1 MFKKSRIPNM
11 HPKHSKSVSTSFL
24 LELSLRIKKIHQ
36 EIWFLHSNQNFSP
49 RGIFKGE
56 RTIKSGSTNN
66 FLLHLEMCF
75 YSIQNFLR
83 RFFCI
88 ISLVHMY
95 LPFHCTKIFVNQH
108 LIPIQCI
115 GNSELV
121 GIYKRKINIRNK
133 WNFQNFKN
141 ICPFKV
147 FGFFFII
154 RYKRS

>member
-1 MFKKSRIPNM
+1 M

-36 EIWFLHSNQNFSP
+36 EIWFLHSNQNSPPPHP

-56 RTIKSGSTNN
+56 RTIKSGSTNKFSPASRN
-66 FLLHLEMCF
+66 MFLQ
-75 YSIQNFLR
+75 YPDFLR

-115 GNSELV
+115 GNSV

-147 FGFFFII
+147 SGFFFII

>member
-1 MFKKSRIPNM
+1 MECLRNPEFQTCIQNTQNRSP
-11 HPKHSKSVSTSFL
+11 HLFL
-24 LELSLRIKKIHQ
+24 LELSILIKTPPP
-36 EIWFLHSNQNFSP
+36 P

-56 RTIKSGSTNN
+56 RTIKFSPASRNV
-66 FLLHLEMCF
+66 FLQ
-75 YSIQNFLR
+75 YPDFLR

-133 WNFQNFKN
+133 
-141 ICPFKV
+141 
-147 FGFFFII
+147 
-154 RYKRS
+154 

>member
-1 MFKKSRIPNM
+1 M
-11 HPKHSKSVSTSFL
+11 HPKHSISFSTSFL
-24 LELSLRIKKIHQ
+24 LELSLRIKKSTKRYDFYILIKTFPPRYNNK
-36 EIWFLHSNQNFSP
+36 IWAHKNFSP
-49 RGIFKGE
+49 ASR
-56 RTIKSGSTNN
+56 NM
-66 FLLHLEMCF
+66 FLQYPE
-75 YSIQNFLR
+75 FLR

-88 ISLVHMY
+88 ISLAHMY

-147 FGFFFII
+147 SGFFFII
-154 RYKRS
+154 RYKDHKNNLYIYPF